1 MDLIMFVAAIGLLG
15 GLIWAILAFT
25 EDELDKAIKDAQ
37 NWDSKQKRIQQALE
51 RK

>member
-37 NWDSKQKRIQQALE
+37 NWDSKQKRIKQALE
-51 RK
+51 RE

>member
-25 EDELDKAIKDAQ
+25 EDELDKVIKDAQ
-37 NWDSKQKRIQQALE
+37 NWDSKQKRIKQALE
-51 RK
+51 RE